1 MAVLSG
7 AVVGIG
13 PEPFSARAGQVEIAQ
28 AAMIERIIVNGAQ
41 RVEPG
46 TVKSYLLV
54 REGDNFDPLRVD
66 RSLKSLFATG
76 LFADVAIN
84 SQGST
89 LIVNVVENPVINRIA
104 FEGNRAL
111 GDETLEAEVSLRP
124 RVIYTRTKVQDD
136 LKRMLTLYRREG
148 RFAVS
153 IEPKVIQLPQNRID
167 LAFEIDEGE
176 PTTIR
181 SVRFVGNRRF
191 SDRKLRSVI
200 RTKETAWYR
209 FLASNDIYDPDRLTL
224 DRELLRQHY
233 LSDGYADFRVTSAIA
248 ELTPDQRDFFVTFG
262 VSEGERYKIGKI
274 SVDAKLRD
282 LEAKDIAEVLKVEPG
297 EWYDV
302 RDIDKSVDDIT
313 ARVGELGY
321 AFVDVRPRVKR
332 DRETRELNI
341 TFQIKEG
348 PRVFVERIDISGNVR
363 TLDKVIRREFQLV
376 EGDAFNT
383 AKLRRSRNRL
393 SRLDFFEKVTVDK
406 VPGSAPDKAVVK
418 VEVEEKSTGSISLGA
433 GYSSSLGPIG
443 EISLVERNFL
453 GRGQNVGVSFS
464 LAAARSEIDFTYT
477 EPYFLNRDVAA
488 GFDIFHIRQD
498 LQALSSID
506 TKRTGLRLRT
516 GYRVTPDLYQRWA
529 YLIKRASV
537 EDVDTGAAQLVKD
550 QEGKAFTSQITH
562 KLSYDTLDSKL
573 DPTEGYSA
581 SILTDLAG
589 LGGSVRHVRN
599 TIRAGLH
606 HPINEDLIFSVG
618 SKAGY
623 IVGLGK
629 DVEFLERYF
638 VGNTEVRGFESSGFG
653 PRDSATDDALGA
665 EWMYSTKLQMTFP
678 LGLPADLGI
687 KGRIFSDLGS
697 SGQLSPS
704 NSDVQDDAS
713 LRMSAGVGMTW
724 RSPMGPVGMDAG
736 FPILKES
743 YDKEEIFQINFGAR
757 F

>member
-1 MAVLSG
+1 MVA
-7 AVVGIG
+7 
-13 PEPFSARAGQVEIAQ
+13 EPFSARAGQVEIAQ
-28 AAMIERIIVNGAQ
+28 AGVIERIDVNGAQ

-54 REGDNFDPLRVD
+54 REGDRFDPLRVD

-76 LFADVAIN
+76 LFADVSIN
-84 SQGST
+84 TQGSA

-111 GDETLEAEVSLRP
+111 EDETLEAEISLRP
-124 RVIYTRTKVQDD
+124 RIIYTRTKVQDD
-136 LKRMLTLYRREG
+136 LKRILTLYRRQG

-181 SVRFVGNRRF
+181 SIRFVGNRQF
-191 SDRKLRSVI
+191 SDRKLRSVV

-209 FLASNDIYDPDRLTL
+209 FLSSNDIYDPDRLTL

-248 ELTPDQRDFFVTFG
+248 ELTPDQKDFFVTFG
-262 VSEGERYKIGKI
+262 VNEGERYKIGKI
-274 SVDAKLRD
+274 DIDAKLRD
-282 LEAKDIAEVLKVEPG
+282 LEAKDITGALKVETG
-297 EWYDV
+297 EWYDI
-302 RDIDKSVDDIT
+302 RDIDKSIDEIV

-321 AFVDVRPRVKR
+321 AFVDVRPRIKR
-332 DRETRELNI
+332 DRKTRQLNI
-341 TFQIKEG
+341 TFRVKEG

-363 TLDKVIRREFQLV
+363 TLDKVVRREFQLV
-376 EGDAFNT
+376 EGDAFNS

-393 SRLDFFEKVTVDK
+393 RRLDFFEKVTVDK
-406 VPGSAPDKAVVK
+406 VPGSSPDKAVIK
-418 VEVEEKSTGSISLGA
+418 VEVEEKSTGTISLGA

-443 EISLVERNFL
+443 EVSLVERNFL
-453 GRGQNVGVSFS
+453 GRGQNLGVTFS
-464 LAAARSEIDFTYT
+464 LAAARSEIDLSYT
-477 EPYFLNRDVAA
+477 EPYFLNRDVSA
-488 GFDIFHIRQD
+488 GFDVFHVRQD

-506 TKRTGLRLRT
+506 SNRTGMRLRT
-516 GYRVTPDLYQRWA
+516 GYPVTPDLNQRWA

-537 EDVDTGAAQLVKD
+537 TNVDSGAAQLVKD
-550 QEGKAFTSQITH
+550 QEGKAFTSQISH
-562 KLSYDTLDSKL
+562 KLAYDTLDSKL
-573 DPTEGYSA
+573 DPTEGYTA
-581 SILTDLAG
+581 SFLTDLAG
-589 LGGSVRHVRN
+589 LGGSVRHLRN

-618 SKAGY
+618 SKVGY
-623 IVGLGK
+623 IVGLGE
-629 DVEFLERYF
+629 DVKFLERYF
-638 VGNTEVRGFESSGFG
+638 VGDTEVRGFESSGFG
-653 PRDSATDDALGA
+653 PRDSVTNDALGA
-665 EWMYSTKLQMTFP
+665 EWMYSTKFQLSFP
-678 LGLPADLGI
+678 LGLPEDLGI
-687 KGRIFSDLGS
+687 KGRIFTDLGS
-697 SGQLSPS
+697 AGQLSPS

-713 LRMSAGVGMTW
+713 LRMSAGFGMTW
-724 RSPMGPVGMDAG
+724 RSPMGPLGMDAG

-743 YDKEEIFQINFGAR
+743 YDKEEVFQVNFGAR

>member
-1 MAVLSG
+1 MVAN
-7 AVVGIG
+7 
-13 PEPFSARAGQVEIAQ
+13 PCSARAGQVEIAQ
-28 AAMIERIIVNGAQ
+28 AGIIERIIVNGAQ

-76 LFADVAIN
+76 LFADVSIN
-84 SQGST
+84 RQGSV

-181 SVRFVGNRRF
+181 SVRFVGNRQF

-200 RTKETAWYR
+200 RTKENAWYR
-209 FLASNDIYDPDRLTL
+209 FLSSNDIYDPDRLTL

-248 ELTPDQRDFFVTFG
+248 ELTPDQKDFFVTFG

-282 LEAKDIAEVLKVEPG
+282 LEAKDIVEVLKVEPG
-297 EWYDV
+297 EWYDI
-302 RDIDKSVDDIT
+302 RDIDKSVDEIT

-321 AFVDVRPRVKR
+321 AFVDVRPGVKR
-332 DRETRELNI
+332 DRKTRELNI

-363 TLDKVIRREFQLV
+363 TLDKVVRREFQLV

-393 SRLDFFEKVTVDK
+393 NRLDFFEKVTIDK

-488 GFDIFHIRQD
+488 GFDIFHVRQD

-506 TKRTGLRLRT
+506 TNRTGLRLRT
-516 GYRVTPDLYQRWA
+516 GYRVTSDLDQRWA

-537 EDVDTGAAQLVKD
+537 TNVDDGAAQLVKD
-550 QEGKAFTSQITH
+550 QEGKAFTSQVTH
-562 KLSYDTLDSKL
+562 KLAYSTLDSRL
-573 DPTEGYSA
+573 DPTEGHSA
-581 SILTDLAG
+581 SFLTDLAG
-589 LGGSVRHVRN
+589 LGGSVRHLRN
-599 TIRAGLH
+599 TIHAGLY
-606 HPINEDLIFSVG
+606 HPINEDLVFSVG

-629 DVEFLERYF
+629 DVKFLERYF

-653 PRDSATDDALGA
+653 PRDAATDDALGA
-665 EWMYSTKLQMTFP
+665 EWMYSTKLQLTFP

-724 RSPMGPVGMDAG
+724 RSPMGPIGMDAG

-743 YDKEEIFQINFGAR
+743 YDKEEIFQVNFGAR